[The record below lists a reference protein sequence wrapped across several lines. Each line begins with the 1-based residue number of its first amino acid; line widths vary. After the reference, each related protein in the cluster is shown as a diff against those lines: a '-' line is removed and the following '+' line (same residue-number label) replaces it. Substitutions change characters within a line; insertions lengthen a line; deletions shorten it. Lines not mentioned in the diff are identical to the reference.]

1 MRTPDEARRTAIR
14 QVSHNQRPSPVH
26 NMADQIAKT
35 YAAAAAQAARQAQ
48 AAAAEAARR
57 KK

>member
-26 NMADQIAKT
+26 NMADQIAKS

-48 AAAAEAARR
+48 AARR